1 MQSLIERILEED
13 PFSACYPPPVNITG
27 LHPRST
33 SQFVDWYGVLLTYT
47 NHTSALLQ
55 EEELPQEVLNKLN
68 FTLKMMVSILQ
79 LFSKVVSIAITTSS
93 TCIL

>member
-1 MQSLIERILEED
+1 MQSLIESILEED
-13 PFSACYPPPVNITG
+13 PFSACYPVPVNITS
-27 LHPRST
+27 LDPRNP

-55 EEELPQEVLNKLN
+55 NEEMPQEVLNKLN
-68 FTLKMMVSILQ
+68 VTLKMMVSILQ
-79 LFSKVVSIAITTSS
+79 LFSKVVSITTSS